1 MALTETACKNARPS
15 DKPRKIS
22 DGGGLFLLI
31 QPTGSKL
38 WRQAYRFNGKQK
50 APSHGSYPTVSL
62 QEARERRDA
71 VKALLAKDIDPSL
84 ERTEGRKRTRASAEI
99 TFALVAREW
108 FDSRKNGWTER
119 YATRLWTR
127 IDADIIKVIGS
138 RPIHDIEPLEI
149 LEAVRAI
156 EKRGS
161 LVLAGR
167 VLQTCGQVFRYPSP
181 RSGPRAIRRGT
192 CAARWPRRLR
202 SSTVRR

>member
-1 MALTETACKNARPS
+1 MALTETACKNAKPS

-50 APSHGSYPTVSL
+50 RSATVPI
-62 QEARERRDA
+62 RPCRFR
-71 VKALLAKDIDPSL
+71 KRGRGGMPFAKDIDPSL

-99 TFALVAREW
+99 TFALVAKEW

-167 VLQTCGQVFRYPSP
+167 VLQTCGQVFRY
-181 RSGPRAIRRGT
+181 AVAT
-192 CAARWPRRLR
+192 
-202 SSTVRR
+202 